1 MNKKRS
7 EESPQDTLPKEK
19 IPKGKTPKE
28 KKPTDKLADK
38 SGMTKFLQ
46 HIFGDAQ
53 KKTLRRLEKRV
64 VEINKLSIKYS
75 EMDETE
81 LRSQTEKLKKRLTK
95 LQRQVEADRAIESV
109 KSGRNSSKKAS
120 SQIANESTSA
130 RPSRSLKKKLQITND
145 NKALDALLPDAFAL
159 VREAS
164 ERTLGMRPFDVQLI
178 GGIAL
183 HEGNVAE
190 MKTGEGKTLVAT
202 LPAYLNALTGR
213 GVHVVTVN
221 DYLAQRDAGWMG
233 ELYSYLGLSVGVI
246 INEASFIYDESYE
259 NDDHDDPR
267 LRHLKPCTRKEAYRA
282 DITYG
287 TNNEFGFDYLRDN
300 MVKDSEFLR
309 QRELNFAIVDEVD
322 SILIDEART
331 PLIISAP
338 AADNPESYYQFAK
351 VCARLGDED
360 YIVDEKRRTV
370 TLTDA
375 GVEKVQQILGIKTLY
390 TTENTRIVYHLEQAL
405 RAETLFR
412 RDKDYVV
419 TNSGEVIIVDE
430 HTGRLMNGRRY
441 NEGLHQAIEAKEGV
455 QVRQESTTLATIS
468 FQNFFR
474 LYRKLSGMTG
484 TAFTEAE
491 EFQQIYALDVIQ
503 IPPNKPII
511 RVDKD
516 DLIFRTEAAKLK
528 AIAKEV
534 KHYHDNGQPVLVGSD
549 SIENNERIA
558 AYLEQ
563 SGIPFEILNAKNNEH
578 EASII
583 AKAGEKGAVTLATN
597 MAGRGTDIKLADGVR
612 ELGGLVVI
620 GTARHDSRRVDN
632 QLRGRGGRQ
641 GDPGTTQFFV
651 SCEDD
656 LMRIFQGDRISV
668 LMQRLGIDDDQPI
681 RNKAVSRT
689 LEQAQ
694 KRIEGFNFDS
704 RKNVVQYDNVIN
716 RHRKVV
722 YTMRRKIL
730 DGDNIRPEITR
741 LYKDEVAELTQ
752 FSARVNK
759 KFDENFKRVFDL
771 DPDLIH
777 TIGHTRK
784 ESGRYKLALSAVEEL
799 YRDKELE
806 FGEETMRKVERE
818 VYLNVLDTLWM
829 QHLENMQHLREG
841 IHWRSV
847 GQRDPLVEY
856 RSESQK
862 LFDGLQRTL
871 REEVMHILLSL
882 SQQDLAAVADDK
894 YDTELTKMAE
904 SATEKGVNEVSS
916 GIKNLDKEFT
926 KDAQGVSPTAKRNVR
941 RIRAEDNGAT
951 VTAEALDGDSASG
964 ELYLSD
970 DDLATLSSSRSAGGK
985 NTDRNTKRNQARKAK
1000 KKARQ
1005 NKKRSRR

>member
-1 MNKKRS
+1 MKEKRS
-7 EESPQDTLPKEK
+7 EHQKKVETQKSKK
-19 IPKGKTPKE
+19 SVKAPKE

-38 SGMTKFLQ
+38 TATTKFLQ

-53 KKTLRRLEKRV
+53 KRNLRRLRGRV
-64 VEINKLSIKYS
+64 AEINKLSDKYAS
-75 EMDETE
+75 MSKKE
-81 LRSQTEKLKKRLTK
+81 LQEQTEVLKKRLSK
-95 LQRQVEADRAIESV
+95 LQKQNQAKIAAAKVKAGKKSDKKSDKTTKKVDSKQV
-109 KSGRNSSKKAS
+109 N
-120 SQIANESTSA
+120 IANT
-130 RPSRSLKKKLQITND
+130 
-145 NKALDALLPDAFAL
+145 NKALDQILPDAFAL

-164 ERTLGMRPFDVQLI
+164 ERILKMRPFDVQLI

-202 LPAYLNALTGR
+202 LPVYLDALTGR

-233 ELYSYLGLSVGVI
+233 ELYNFLGLSVGVI
-246 INEASFIYDESYE
+246 INEASFVYDAEYE
-259 NDDHDDPR
+259 NEDHDDPR
-267 LRHLKPCTRKEAYRA
+267 FKHLKPATRKEAYLC
-282 DITYG
+282 DVTYG

-300 MVKDSEFLR
+300 MVKDPEYLR

-338 AADNPESYYQFAK
+338 AGDNPESYYQFAK
-351 VCARLGDED
+351 VAAQLSDND
-360 YIVDEKRRTV
+360 YIIDEKRRTV
-370 TLTDA
+370 ALTDEGVDKVQKIL
-375 GVEKVQQILGIKTLY
+375 GVETLY
-390 TTENTRIVYHLEQAL
+390 STANTRLVYHMEQAL
-405 RAETLFR
+405 RAETLFK

-419 TNSGEVIIVDE
+419 TNSGEVVIVDE

-474 LYRKLSGMTG
+474 LYNKLSGMTG

-503 IPPNKPII
+503 IPPNKKIA

-516 DLIFRTEAAKLK
+516 DLIYRTEAAKLK
-528 AIAKEV
+528 AVAAEV
-534 KHYHDNGQPVLVGSD
+534 KKYHEKGQPVLIGSD
-549 SIENNERIA
+549 SIANNERIA
-558 AYLEQ
+558 AYLQKE
-563 SGIPFEILNAKNNEH
+563 GIPFELLNAKNNER
-578 EASII
+578 EAAII
-583 AKAGEKGAVTLATN
+583 EKAGEKGAVTLATN
-597 MAGRGTDIKLADGVR
+597 MAGRGTDIKLGKGVK

-656 LMRIFQGDRISV
+656 LMRIFQGDRIAL
-668 LMQRLGIDDDQPI
+668 LMQRLGIDDDMPI
-681 RNKAVSRT
+681 RNKTVSKT

-722 YTMRRKIL
+722 YTMRRRIL
-730 DGDNIRPEITR
+730 DGDNIRPEISR
-741 LYKDEVAELTQ
+741 LYKDEIAELTQ
-752 FSARVNK
+752 FSSRVNK
-759 KFDENFKRVFDL
+759 DFVANFKKVFDL
-771 DPDLIH
+771 DDDLLE
-777 TIGHTRK
+777 TIGLMRK
-784 ESGRYKLALSAVEEL
+784 EKDRYKLALAAVEEL
-799 YRDKELE
+799 YSDKELE
-806 FGEETMRKVERE
+806 FGEDTMRKIERE
-818 VYLNVLDTLWM
+818 VYLQVLDTLWM

-856 RSESQK
+856 RAESQK
-862 LFDGLQRTL
+862 LFDGLQRAL
-871 REEVMHILLSL
+871 REEVMKILLSVRLQDVNEL
-882 SQQDLAAVADDK
+882 SDDN

-904 SATEKGVNEVSS
+904 SATEKGVNEVSA
-916 GIKNLDKEFT
+916 GAKNMDDEFSKDENGLT
-926 KDAQGVSPTAKRNVR
+926 KVETRTA
-941 RIRAEDNGAT
+941 I
-951 VTAEALDGDSASG
+951 AS
-964 ELYLSD
+964 
-970 DDLATLSSSRSAGGK
+970 GK
-985 NTDRNTKRNQARKAK
+985 NTNRNTKRNQARKDK

-1005 NKKRSRR
+1005 NKKRGRK

>member
-1 MNKKRS
+1 MKEKRS
-7 EESPQDTLPKEK
+7 EHQKKVETQKSKK
-19 IPKGKTPKE
+19 SVKAPKE

-38 SGMTKFLQ
+38 TATTKFLQ

-53 KKTLRRLEKRV
+53 KRNLRRLRGRV
-64 VEINKLSIKYS
+64 AEINKLSDKYAS
-75 EMDETE
+75 MSKKE
-81 LRSQTEKLKKRLTK
+81 LQEQTEVLKKRLSK
-95 LQRQVEADRAIESV
+95 LQKQNQAKIATAKVKAGKKSDKKSDKTTKKVDPKQV
-109 KSGRNSSKKAS
+109 N
-120 SQIANESTSA
+120 IANT
-130 RPSRSLKKKLQITND
+130 
-145 NKALDALLPDAFAL
+145 NKALDQILPDAFAL

-164 ERTLGMRPFDVQLI
+164 ERILKMRPFDVQLI

-202 LPAYLNALTGR
+202 LPVYLNALTGR

-233 ELYSYLGLSVGVI
+233 ELYNFLGLSVGVI
-246 INEASFIYDESYE
+246 INEASFVYDAEYE
-259 NDDHDDPR
+259 NEDHDDPR
-267 LRHLKPCTRKEAYRA
+267 LKHLKPATRKEAYLC
-282 DITYG
+282 DVTYG

-300 MVKDSEFLR
+300 MVKDPEYLR

-338 AADNPESYYQFAK
+338 AGDNPESYYQFAK
-351 VCARLGDED
+351 VAAQLSDND
-360 YIVDEKRRTV
+360 YIIDEKRRTV
-370 TLTDA
+370 ALTDEGVDKVQKIL
-375 GVEKVQQILGIKTLY
+375 GVETLY
-390 TTENTRIVYHLEQAL
+390 STANTRLVYHMEQAL
-405 RAETLFR
+405 RAETLFK

-419 TNSGEVIIVDE
+419 TNSGEVVIVDE

-474 LYRKLSGMTG
+474 LYNKLSGMTG

-503 IPPNKPII
+503 IPPNKKIA

-516 DLIFRTEAAKLK
+516 DLIYRTEAAKLK
-528 AIAKEV
+528 AVAAEV
-534 KHYHDNGQPVLVGSD
+534 KKYHEKGQPVLIGSD
-549 SIENNERIA
+549 SIANNERIA
-558 AYLEQ
+558 AYLQKE
-563 SGIPFEILNAKNNEH
+563 GIPFELLNAKNNER
-578 EASII
+578 EAAII
-583 AKAGEKGAVTLATN
+583 EKAGEKGAVTLATN
-597 MAGRGTDIKLADGVR
+597 MAGRGTDIKLGKGVK

-632 QLRGRGGRQ
+632 QRRGRGGRQ

-656 LMRIFQGDRISV
+656 LMRIFQGDRIAL
-668 LMQRLGIDDDQPI
+668 LMQRLGIDDDMPI
-681 RNKAVSRT
+681 RNKAVSKT

-722 YTMRRKIL
+722 YTMRRRIL
-730 DGDNIRPEITR
+730 DGDNIRPEISR
-741 LYKDEVAELTQ
+741 LYKDEIAELTQ
-752 FSARVNK
+752 FSSRVNK
-759 KFDENFKRVFDL
+759 DFVANFKKVFDL
-771 DPDLIH
+771 DDDLLE
-777 TIGHTRK
+777 TIGLMRK
-784 ESGRYKLALSAVEEL
+784 EKDRYKLALAAVEEL
-799 YRDKELE
+799 YSDKELE
-806 FGEETMRKVERE
+806 FGEDTMRKIERE
-818 VYLNVLDTLWM
+818 VYLQVLDTLWM

-856 RSESQK
+856 RAESQK
-862 LFDGLQRTL
+862 LFDGLQRAL
-871 REEVMHILLSL
+871 REEVMKILLSVRLQDVNEL
-882 SQQDLAAVADDK
+882 SDDN

-904 SATEKGVNEVSS
+904 SATEKGVNEVSA
-916 GIKNLDKEFT
+916 GAKNMDDEFSKDENGLT
-926 KDAQGVSPTAKRNVR
+926 KVETRTT
-941 RIRAEDNGAT
+941 I
-951 VTAEALDGDSASG
+951 AS
-964 ELYLSD
+964 
-970 DDLATLSSSRSAGGK
+970 GK
-985 NTDRNTKRNQARKAK
+985 NTNRNTKRNQARKDK

-1005 NKKRSRR
+1005 NKKRGRK

>member
-1 MNKKRS
+1 MKEKRS
-7 EESPQDTLPKEK
+7 EHQKKVETQKSKK
-19 IPKGKTPKE
+19 SVKAPKE

-38 SGMTKFLQ
+38 TATTKFLQ

-53 KKTLRRLEKRV
+53 KRNLRRLRGRV
-64 VEINKLSIKYS
+64 AEINKLSDKYAS
-75 EMDETE
+75 MSKNE
-81 LRSQTEKLKKRLTK
+81 LQEQTEVLKKRLSK
-95 LQRQVEADRAIESV
+95 LQKQNQAKIAAAKVKAGKKSDKKSDKTTKKVDPKQV
-109 KSGRNSSKKAS
+109 N
-120 SQIANESTSA
+120 IANT
-130 RPSRSLKKKLQITND
+130 
-145 NKALDALLPDAFAL
+145 NKALDQILPDAFAL

-164 ERTLGMRPFDVQLI
+164 ERILKMRPFDVQLI

-202 LPAYLNALTGR
+202 LPVYLNALTGR

-233 ELYSYLGLSVGVI
+233 ELYNFLGLSVGVI
-246 INEASFIYDESYE
+246 INEASFVYDAEYE
-259 NDDHDDPR
+259 NEDHDDPR
-267 LRHLKPCTRKEAYRA
+267 LKHLKPATRKEAYLC
-282 DITYG
+282 DVTYG

-300 MVKDSEFLR
+300 MVKDPEYLR

-338 AADNPESYYQFAK
+338 AGDNPESYYQFAK
-351 VCARLGDED
+351 VAAQLADND
-360 YIVDEKRRTV
+360 YIIDEKRRTV
-370 TLTDA
+370 ALTDEGVDKVQKIL
-375 GVEKVQQILGIKTLY
+375 GVETLY
-390 TTENTRIVYHLEQAL
+390 STANTRLVYHMEQAL
-405 RAETLFR
+405 RAETLFK

-419 TNSGEVIIVDE
+419 TNSGEVVIVDE

-474 LYRKLSGMTG
+474 LYNKLSGMTG

-503 IPPNKPII
+503 IPPNKKIV

-516 DLIFRTEAAKLK
+516 DLIYRTEAAKLK
-528 AIAKEV
+528 AVAAEV
-534 KHYHDNGQPVLVGSD
+534 KKYHEKGQPVLIGSD
-549 SIENNERIA
+549 SIANNERIA
-558 AYLEQ
+558 AYLQKE
-563 SGIPFEILNAKNNEH
+563 GIPFELLNAKNNER
-578 EASII
+578 EAAII
-583 AKAGEKGAVTLATN
+583 EKAGEKGAVTLATN
-597 MAGRGTDIKLADGVR
+597 MAGRGTDIKLGKGVK

-656 LMRIFQGDRISV
+656 LMRIFQGDRIAL
-668 LMQRLGIDDDQPI
+668 LMQRLGIDDDMPI
-681 RNKAVSRT
+681 RNKTVSKT

-722 YTMRRKIL
+722 YTMRRRIL
-730 DGDNIRPEITR
+730 DGDNIRPEISR
-741 LYKDEVAELTQ
+741 LYKDEIAELTQ
-752 FSARVNK
+752 FSSRVNK
-759 KFDENFKRVFDL
+759 DFVANFKKVFDL
-771 DPDLIH
+771 DDDLLE
-777 TIGHTRK
+777 TIGLMRK
-784 ESGRYKLALSAVEEL
+784 EKDRYKLALAAVEEL
-799 YRDKELE
+799 YSDKELE
-806 FGEETMRKVERE
+806 FGEDTMRKIERE
-818 VYLNVLDTLWM
+818 VYLQVLDTLWM

-856 RSESQK
+856 RAESQK
-862 LFDGLQRTL
+862 LFDGLQRAL
-871 REEVMHILLSL
+871 REEVMKILLSVRPQDVNEL
-882 SQQDLAAVADDK
+882 SDDN

-904 SATEKGVNEVSS
+904 SATEKGVNEVSA
-916 GIKNLDKEFT
+916 GTKNMDDEFSKDENGLT
-926 KDAQGVSPTAKRNVR
+926 KVETRTA
-941 RIRAEDNGAT
+941 I
-951 VTAEALDGDSASG
+951 AS
-964 ELYLSD
+964 
-970 DDLATLSSSRSAGGK
+970 GK
-985 NTDRNTKRNQARKAK
+985 NTNRNTKRNQARKNK

-1005 NKKRSRR
+1005 NKKRGRK